1 VQVPRDI
8 EEAQT
13 MLTRSKSMFK
23 HGVCE
28 RERER
33 ERKALI
39 SHNNSGV
46 GIYKRKAMSL
56 IVRITHIIY
65 VQTVKFELN
74 KESGFFR

>member
-1 VQVPRDI
+1 
-8 EEAQT
+8 
-13 MLTRSKSMFK
+13 MFK
-23 HGVCE
+23 HGVCVRE

-33 ERKALI
+33 EKKALI

-46 GIYKRKAMSL
+46 GIYKREGMSL